1 MYICKWINNV
11 TRHLTWT
18 TFDTNIGNIDKGK
31 RNMLNKD
38 KDTNAVCASKIWL
51 SSDNT
56 YTAKVT
62 NDT

>member
-1 MYICKWINNV
+1 
-11 TRHLTWT
+11 
-18 TFDTNIGNIDKGK
+18 
-31 RNMLNKD
+31 MLNKD